1 LQSITKSSR
10 SGGGKTATEREGE
23 TMVNTNLFRDLLRYG
38 KIKADFEVKD
48 TMGRYFRV
56 RVFEYQEKKYF
67 TVMCD
72 GEVLRCEEV

>member
-1 LQSITKSSR
+1 MAAAKPPRKERGTK
-10 SGGGKTATEREGE
+10 
-23 TMVNTNLFRDLLRYG
+23 VNTNLFRNLLRYG

-56 RVFEYQEKKYF
+56 RVFEYEGKKYF

-72 GEVLRCEEV
+72 GEPLRCEEV